1 MKKVLVTGATGF
13 IGNLVISQLLKQGYA
28 IVASSSSKDKAAQ
41 FEWYPHVTYLA
52 LDLKVLDDSV
62 DYYAFFKEPDI
73 LIHLAWEGL
82 PNYKSLFHIEDNL
95 PRHLLFLNNMIRNG
109 LEDLTITGTCLEYG
123 MLEGCLHEEMP
134 VSPITPYAIAKNLLR
149 FEVEKIC
156 KDKHV
161 HLKWVRLFYMFGKG
175 QNPNSL
181 FAQLDKAIE
190 EGQSIF
196 NMSGG
201 EQERDFMPVEK
212 MVNCVVS
219 IAVQQE
225 VEGVINCCSGQPIK
239 VKKLVENILSDRHYM
254 MKLNLGFY
262 PYLDYEPMSFWGN
275 DSKLKK
281 IMIS

>member
-28 IVASSSSKDKAAQ
+28 IVASSSSKDKAAR
-41 FEWYPHVTYLA
+41 FDWYPHVTYLA

-62 DYYAFFKEPDI
+62 DYYSFFKEPDI

-109 LEDLTITGTCLEYG
+109 LKDLTIAGTCLEYG
-123 MLEGCLHEEMP
+123 MMEGCLHEEMP

-156 KDKHV
+156 KGKHV

-239 VKKLVENILSDRHYM
+239 VKKLVQNILSDRHSM

-262 PYLDYEPMSFWGN
+262 PYADYEPMSFWGN
-275 DSKLKK
+275 DSKLNK